1 MALPGFRGALPAPL
15 LPQRVASNSPL
26 QCLPCFFMLPVGIGA
41 QKSLG
46 NPIKCMA
53 LQKKKLA
60 DTSAAGAGGAG
71 ESPFRR
77 ECAARP
83 EEWSR
88 RAEPRKRH
96 TKGTSCSFGTLVFC
110 RRKCRPKKTKDQ
122 SPLEVLM
129 LPRMPHCQP
138 HRKLRPN
145 LLHPLSCP
153 LGNQR
158 PCP

>member
-1 MALPGFRGALPAPL
+1 MWRFRGSAGPYPL
-15 LPQRVASNSPL
+15 HCYRNVPRTPL

-41 QKSLG
+41 HKSLG

-88 RAEPRKRH
+88 KAEPRKYH
-96 TKGTSCSFGTLVFC
+96 TRGMSCS
-110 RRKCRPKKTKDQ
+110 R
-122 SPLEVLM
+122 EVLAEKSQAPQKKRRNS
-129 LPRMPHCQP
+129 LEFC
-138 HRKLRPN
+138 N
-145 LLHPLSCP
+145 FPLQS
-153 LGNQR
+153 LANF
-158 PCP
+158 

>member
-1 MALPGFRGALPAPL
+1 MPLKTAILSAAQSGFYVALPGFRGALPAPL
-15 LPQRVASNSPL
+15 LRNVLRTPL

-88 RAEPRKRH
+88 KAEPRKYH
-96 TKGTSCSFGTLVFC
+96 TRGMSCS
-110 RRKCRPKKTKDQ
+110 K
-122 SPLEVLM
+122 EVLAEKSQAPQKKEEIH
-129 LPRMPHCQP
+129 LEFC
-138 HRKLRPN
+138 N
-145 LLHPLSCP
+145 FPLQS
-153 LGNQR
+153 LANF
-158 PCP
+158 

>member
-1 MALPGFRGALPAPL
+1 LPLKTAILSAAQSGFYVALPGFRGALPAPL
-15 LPQRVASNSPL
+15 LRNVLRTPL

-46 NPIKCMA
+46 NPIKCMT

-88 RAEPRKRH
+88 KAEPRKYH
-96 TKGTSCSFGTLVFC
+96 TRGMSCS
-110 RRKCRPKKTKDQ
+110 K
-122 SPLEVLM
+122 EVLAEKSQAPQKKKEEIH
-129 LPRMPHCQP
+129 LEFC
-138 HRKLRPN
+138 N
-145 LLHPLSCP
+145 FPLQS
-153 LGNQR
+153 LANF
-158 PCP
+158 